1 MSLVARADHLRP
13 QWQARR
19 HRLLRRDH
27 RPEAVCGSR
36 GAAAVQ
42 PCHARR
48 AQPAVHARRRRLH
61 RRRFRGGEMMASRCL
76 FIDQSRF
83 LGAHAGCGRQ
93 SAMLRQAFPRCTGG
107 SFLAC
112 RRMRTTTPCL
122 TSLGQ
127 NPQAVKTSLGLP
139 SSIKL
144 GQYDALAAF
153 SANPTGSGRKV
164 YTTEVRI
171 CTPALNVQKRRPSAV
186 GRLATDRRR
195 RRIYKLHADRLHAR
209 HFVWCCCCARHLQS
223 LGHVLTP

>member
-1 MSLVARADHLRP
+1 MPFYWSKPVAWWPMQVAVVSLRCCGKPSHGALVAR
-13 QWQARR
+13 
-19 HRLLRRDH
+19 
-27 RPEAVCGSR
+27 
-36 GAAAVQ
+36 
-42 PCHARR
+42 
-48 AQPAVHARRRRLH
+48 
-61 RRRFRGGEMMASRCL
+61 
-76 FIDQSRF
+76 
-83 LGAHAGCGRQ
+83 
-93 SAMLRQAFPRCTGG
+93 
-107 SFLAC
+107 FLAC
-112 RRMRTTTPCL
+112 RRMRTSTPCL

-171 CTPALNVQKRRPSAV
+171 CTQALRLQRRRPSAV

-209 HFVWCCCCARHLQS
+209 HFV
-223 LGHVLTP
+223 